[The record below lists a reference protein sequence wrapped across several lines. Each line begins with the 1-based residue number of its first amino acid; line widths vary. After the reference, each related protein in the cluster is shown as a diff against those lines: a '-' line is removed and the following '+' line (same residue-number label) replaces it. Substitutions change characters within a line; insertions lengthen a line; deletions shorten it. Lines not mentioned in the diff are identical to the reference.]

1 MGNAIV
7 RTAAIQITKRH
18 NHRKCDHKDIYLD
31 LVFIIY
37 LIKNA
42 DLSCLMEV
50 ASFIASHTV
59 CFLQFHE
66 QNFDQFKFFKR
77 YQLHYVSVSL
87 ATEILFTANC
97 IERKRNIMSCYHWLL
112 YTHNW
117 FHKWITELFKW
128 EFRGINSYQRTW
140 PFKNIHLSF
149 VHKFD
154 PPPLP
159 PQKIKN

>member
-18 NHRKCDHKDIYLD
+18 NHRKCDHKDIYFD

-59 CFLQFHE
+59 CFVQFHE
-66 QNFDQFKFFKR
+66 QNFDQFKFKKKKKKS
-77 YQLHYVSVSL
+77 QSL
-87 ATEILFTANC
+87 CAGQMRLIFESHSL
-97 IERKRNIMSCYHWLL
+97 
-112 YTHNW
+112 
-117 FHKWITELFKW
+117 
-128 EFRGINSYQRTW
+128 
-140 PFKNIHLSF
+140 
-149 VHKFD
+149 
-154 PPPLP
+154 
-159 PQKIKN
+159 